1 MSRTV
6 FIFINGINTLPTDQR
21 GWTDRA
27 RNWIVRETDFGADKF
42 EWFGGPLTAQL
53 FAPLREQQLLRVL
66 GQYPLDTRLILV
78 GHSFGCELICR
89 VLAHVKCPNVQDAW
103 LIAAACTA
111 DFRTNGLNR
120 AMGRGQLGRV
130 FCLQA
135 SRDGALAL
143 AKQSALALR
152 WSRWLKL
159 IPGVHLDYGW
169 LGLTGPTHVAYPP
182 RVEVTQK
189 PDHIGHSSY
198 VNTINLAATL
208 SHIVNEYPPE
218 ETA

>member
-1 MSRTV
+1 LNPT

-27 RNWIVRETDFGADKF
+27 RNWIVAHTGFDADCF

-53 FAPLREQQLLRVL
+53 FAPLRVRQLLRVL
-66 GQYPLDTRLILV
+66 TAYPLGTRLILV

-89 VLAHVKCPNVQDAW
+89 VLQKRRCPNIQDAW
-103 LIAAACTA
+103 LIAGACDA
-111 DFRTNGLNR
+111 DFDTNGLNR
-120 AMGRGQLGRV
+120 AMQFGQLGRV

-152 WSRWLKL
+152 WSRWLNL
-159 IPGVHLDYGW
+159 LPGVHLDYGW
-169 LGLTGPTHVAYPP
+169 LGLTGPVRVRYAP
-182 RVEVTQK
+182 RVTVTQK
-189 PDHIGHSSY
+189 PDHVGHSSY

-208 SHIVNEYPPE
+208 SHIVNEYPAE